1 MSSAPREAKV
11 KLTRWQYF
19 VKTLYHNASATSE
32 FSYNKVI
39 YTKSEELQA
48 IEQKSQRI
56 NMILLFLLFAMF
68 LLATRY
74 EQIWMVVAYLVIVV
88 AAQAYRVSLLP
99 KDIKAHLHD
108 TGRREF

>member
-32 FSYNKVI
+32 FTYNKVI
-39 YTKSEELQA
+39 YTKSQELQD
-48 IEQKSQRI
+48 IEQKSQKL
-56 NMILLFLLFAMF
+56 NMYLVLLLFLMF
-68 LLATRY
+68 TLATKF
-74 EQIWMVVAYLVIVV
+74 QQVWIVVAYFIIVV
-88 AAQAYRVSLLP
+88 AVQAYRVSLLP

>member
-19 VKTLYHNASATSE
+19 VKNLYHNASATSE

-56 NMILLFLLFAMF
+56 NMFLLFLLFAMF

-74 EQIWMVVAYLVIVV
+74 EQVWIVVVYFVIVV
-88 AAQAYRVSLLP
+88 AGQIYRVSLLP

-108 TGRREF
+108 TGRREY

>member
-32 FSYNKVI
+32 FTYNRII
-39 YTKSEELQA
+39 YTKSQELQD
-48 IEQKSQRI
+48 IEQKSQKL
-56 NMILLFLLFAMF
+56 NMYLVLLLFLMF
-68 LLATRY
+68 TLATKF
-74 EQIWMVVAYLVIVV
+74 QQVWIVVAYFVIVV

>member
-19 VKTLYHNASATSE
+19 VKTHYHNASITSE

-39 YTKSEELQA
+39 YTKSQELQD
-48 IEQKSQRI
+48 IERRSQKI
-56 NMILLFLLFAMF
+56 NMILVFLLFAMF

-74 EQIWMVVAYLVIVV
+74 EQVWIVVAYFVIVV
-88 AAQAYRVSLLP
+88 AAQVYRVFLLP